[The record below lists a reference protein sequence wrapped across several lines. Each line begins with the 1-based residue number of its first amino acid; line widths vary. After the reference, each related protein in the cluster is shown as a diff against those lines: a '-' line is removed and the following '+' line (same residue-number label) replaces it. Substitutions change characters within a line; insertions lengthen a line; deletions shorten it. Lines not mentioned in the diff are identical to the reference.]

1 MQLKNLVKYNQL
13 IKDLDDEGL
22 KKHINSKLSALLSD
36 INLHEFDRNNL
47 KEKMQGN
54 HLEVLKNLEDLSYNL
69 NKFRIELQNTIETLE
84 EPYYQ
89 KSKIIYKE
97 HQMMDPEDRRSRLRE
112 NDIINNDK
120 SRQLL
125 FDTINTYISNQY
137 ATLQISPGYGDVTK
151 HILAG
156 TPLYIADDDFIMLE
170 QFQGEFFNEVMRRR
184 TNYYVVNDKDEDPL
198 NALPKSQIG
207 FCVIVDYFNFKTVDI
222 IEKYLKSLYNIMRA
236 GGVVIFTFNNCDYP
250 KGIDKVDEMYY
261 CYTTESEMQTMC
273 KELGF
278 EIIKLVARD
287 YDELNNGI
295 SWLEIKK
302 PGELST
308 IRAGQGLAQIM
319 DL

>member
-1 MQLKNLVKYNQL
+1 MQLKNLVKYKNL

-36 INLHEFDRNNL
+36 IKLHEFDSDNL

-54 HLEVLKNLEDLSYNL
+54 HLKVLENLEDLSDNL
-69 NKFRIELQNTIETLE
+69 NKFRTDLQNTIETLE
-84 EPYYQ
+84 QPYYQ
-89 KSKIIYKE
+89 KSEIIYKE
-97 HQMMDPEDRRSRLRE
+97 NQLMHPEIRRSRLRA
-112 NDIINNDK
+112 NNLINNDE

-125 FDTINTYISNQY
+125 VDTVDTYISSQY
-137 ATLQISPGYGDVTK
+137 PTLQLSPGYGDVTK

-156 TPLYIADDDFIMLE
+156 TPLYIVDDDQIMLE
-170 QFQGEFFNEVMRRR
+170 QFQGEFFNDTMIRR
-184 TNYYVVNDKDEDPL
+184 TNFYVMNDKDDDPL
-198 NALPKSQIG
+198 LGLPKEQIG
-207 FCVIVDYFNFKTVDI
+207 FCVIIDYFNFKTVDI
-222 IEKYLKSLYNIMRA
+222 IRKYLQSLYNIMRA

-278 EIIKLVARD
+278 KIIKLVARD
-287 YDELNNGI
+287 YDERNNGI